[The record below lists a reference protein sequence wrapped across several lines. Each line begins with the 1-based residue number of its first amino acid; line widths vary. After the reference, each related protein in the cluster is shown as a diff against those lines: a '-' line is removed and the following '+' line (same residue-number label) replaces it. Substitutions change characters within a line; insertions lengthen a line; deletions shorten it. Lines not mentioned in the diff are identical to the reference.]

1 MSLTNVLIPVPK
13 PGESTVALCTDD
25 AKSGGFGQIQHITYP
40 TKDFDGV
47 HYVELYLPARTAVVL
62 KEHVI
67 LPEDGKKEA
76 PTEAKEAPKRKPGR
90 PKKSAAAPAAE
101 EAPKCKPGRP
111 KKAAAEVKPE
121 PVAEEAPKRKPGR
134 PKKAAAPA
142 ETAEEA
148 PKKATR
154 KRKKAE

>member
-1 MSLTNVLIPVPK
+1 MSNNLLKGSFARLNADNV
-13 PGESTVALCTDD
+13 
-25 AKSGGFGQIQHITYP
+25 
-40 TKDFDGV
+40 
-47 HYVELYLPARTAVVL
+47 R
-62 KEHVI
+62 VI
-67 LPEDGKKEA
+67 DSNSLLLSKIKAEPEKKQ
-76 PTEAKEAPKRKPGR
+76 
-90 PKKSAAAPAAE
+90 AE
-101 EAPKCKPGRP
+101 EK
-111 KKAAAEVKPE
+111 KPE